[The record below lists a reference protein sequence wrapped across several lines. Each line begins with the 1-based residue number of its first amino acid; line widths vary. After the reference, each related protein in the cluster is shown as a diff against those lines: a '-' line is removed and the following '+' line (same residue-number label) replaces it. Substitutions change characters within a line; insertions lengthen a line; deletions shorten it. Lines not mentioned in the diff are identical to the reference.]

1 MGLCISPFYE
11 TCSVGSFKLENKCGS
26 KRYIYQ
32 ITPLFNIHLQQNH
45 QSRFPSPCSSSP
57 SFMPSLFLSPC
68 SPSSRFPSS
77 LSLNLS
83 RLWF

>member
-1 MGLCISPFYE
+1 MGLVRLGVLSLRINVVLKGTF
-11 TCSVGSFKLENKCGS
+11 TKLP
-26 KRYIYQ
+26 
-32 ITPLFNIHLQQNH
+32 PLFNIHLQQNH
-45 QSRFPSPCSSSP
+45 QNRFPSPCSSYP
-57 SFMPSLFLSPC
+57 SFMPSLFHSAC